1 MDSLALEQ
9 NEGTNSIAGDIL
21 GVGSHGLN
29 GTPVWDHPQGGAH
42 VYRTLGDNVITLQS
56 IQYAYASI
64 I

>member
-9 NEGTNSIAGDIL
+9 SEGTNNIAGDIL

-29 GTPVWDHPQGGAH
+29 GTPVWNRLQGEAR